1 LRKGY
6 QLAYETVI
14 YEREDGVAVMTL
26 NRPEVKNAFDRTMM
40 TEMDLV
46 LTEVAK
52 DVDARVLIITGAG
65 KAFCT
70 GADIAYLMSVGAEH
84 TLHQTTME
92 EMIRGDGN
100 VLTTVLKI
108 RNMPKPVIAAV
119 NGVAAGGG
127 LALALA
133 CDLRLASEDARFNMI
148 FTKRGVIPESGSTYT
163 LPRLV
168 GTARAL
174 ELVFTADTVGAAEA
188 ERIGMVNH
196 VYPAERLMPA
206 ARELADKIAQNS
218 PIALGFA
225 KAAIYKGIAEN
236 DIAAQMDYEAYVEN
250 VLFGTE
256 DFQEGIKSFM
266 EGRPAQF
273 KGR

>member
-1 LRKGY
+1 M
-6 QLAYETVI
+6 AYETVI
-14 YEREDGVAVMTL
+14 YEVDDGVAVMTL
-26 NRPEVKNAFDRTMM
+26 NRPEVKNAFDAQMQA
-40 TEMDLV
+40 EMDAV

-52 DVDARVLIITGAG
+52 DANARVLIITGAG

-70 GADIAYLMSVGAEH
+70 GADIAYLMSIGEEH
-84 TLHQTTME
+84 KLHVTTME

-108 RNMPKPVIAAV
+108 RNMAKPVIAAV
-119 NGVAAGGG
+119 NGTAAGGG

-133 CDLRLASEDARFNMI
+133 CDIRLASETARFNMI

-188 ERIGMVNH
+188 DRIGMVNK
-196 VYPAERLMPA
+196 VVPADQLMA
-206 ARELADKIAQNS
+206 AAKELAKKIAQNS
-218 PIALGFA
+218 PVALGFA
-225 KAAIYKGIAEN
+225 KAAIYRGIAET

-250 VLFGTE
+250 VLFNTE
-256 DFQEGIKSFM
+256 DFKEGINSFL
-266 EGRPAQF
+266 EGRSPQF
-273 KGR
+273 KGK

>member
-1 LRKGY
+1 
-6 QLAYETVI
+6 LAYETVI
-14 YEREDGVAVMTL
+14 YEKEGNVAIMTL

-46 LTEVAK
+46 LTEVAR
-52 DVDARVLIITGAG
+52 DVDARALIITGAG

-84 TLHQTTME
+84 TLHMTTME

-108 RNMPKPVIAAV
+108 RNLPKPVIAAV

-127 LALALA
+127 LAIALA
-133 CDLRLASEDARFNMI
+133 CDIRLAADNARFNMI

-163 LPRLV
+163 LPRLI

-174 ELVFTADTVGAAEA
+174 ELVFTADTVDAAEA
-188 ERIGMVNH
+188 DRIGMVNRVH
-196 VYPAERLMPA
+196 PADQLMTAAKEMA
-206 ARELADKIAQNS
+206 ARMAQNS

-225 KAAIYKGIAEN
+225 KAAIYKGIAET
-236 DIAAQMDYEAYVEN
+236 DIAAQMDHEAYVIN

-266 EGRPAQF
+266 EGRPPQF

>member
-1 LRKGY
+1 M
-6 QLAYETVI
+6 AYETVT
-14 YEREDGVAVMTL
+14 YEIEDGVAVMTL

-46 LTEVAK
+46 VTEVAK
-52 DVDARVLIITGAG
+52 DRDARALIITGAG
-65 KAFCT
+65 KAFCS
-70 GADIAYLMSVGAEH
+70 GADIKYLMSVGSEH
-84 TLHQTTME
+84 ILHQTTME

-100 VLTTVLKI
+100 VLTTVVKI
-108 RNMPKPVIAAV
+108 RNLPKPVIAAV

-127 LALALA
+127 LAIALA
-133 CDLRLASEDARFNMI
+133 CDIRLAADTARFNMI
-148 FTKRGVIPESGSTYT
+148 FTKRSVIPESGSTYT

-174 ELVFTADTVGAAEA
+174 EMVFTADTIDAAEA
-188 ERIGMVNH
+188 DRIGLVNR
-196 VYPAERLMPA
+196 VYPADRLMAA
-206 ARELADKIAQNS
+206 AREMAARIAQNS

-225 KAAIYKGIAEN
+225 KAAIYRGMAET
-236 DIAAQMDYEAYVEN
+236 DIASQMDYEAYVEN

-266 EGRPAQF
+266 EGRPPQF

>member
-1 LRKGY
+1 M
-6 QLAYETVI
+6 AYETVI
-14 YEREDGVAVMTL
+14 YEKEGGVAVMTL
-26 NRPEVKNAFDRTMM
+26 NRPEVKNAFDARMQA
-40 TEMDLV
+40 EMDAV

-52 DVDARVLIITGAG
+52 DPDARVLIITGAG

-70 GADIAYLMSVGAEH
+70 GADVAYLMSLGEEH
-84 TLHQTTME
+84 KLHQTTME

-100 VLTTVLKI
+100 ILTTVLKI
-108 RNMPKPVIAAV
+108 RNLPKPVIAAV

-133 CDLRLASEDARFNMI
+133 CDLRIASEDARFNMI
-148 FTKRGVIPESGSTYT
+148 FTKRGVIPESGSTFN

-174 ELVFTADTVGAAEA
+174 ELIFTAETVDAAEA
-188 ERIGMVNH
+188 DRIGLVNR
-196 VYPAERLMPA
+196 VVPADQLMKA
-206 ARELADKIAQNS
+206 TKELAGKIAQNS
-218 PIALGFA
+218 PLAMGFS
-225 KAAIYKGIAEN
+225 KAAIYKGMVET

-256 DFQEGIKSFM
+256 DFKEGINSFM
-266 EGRPAQF
+266 EGRPAKF
-273 KGR
+273 PGK

>member
-1 LRKGY
+1 M
-6 QLAYETVI
+6 AYETVI
-14 YEREDGVAVMTL
+14 YEVDDGVAVMTL
-26 NRPEVKNAFDRTMM
+26 NRPEVKNAFDAQMQA
-40 TEMDLV
+40 EMDAV

-52 DVDARVLIITGAG
+52 DANARVLIITGAG

-70 GADIAYLMSVGAEH
+70 GADIAYLMSIGEEH
-84 TLHQTTME
+84 KLHVTTME

-108 RNMPKPVIAAV
+108 RNMAKPVIAAV
-119 NGVAAGGG
+119 NGTAAGGG

-133 CDLRLASEDARFNMI
+133 CDIRLASETARFNMI

-188 ERIGMVNH
+188 DRIGMVNK
-196 VYPAERLMPA
+196 VVPADQLMA
-206 ARELADKIAQNS
+206 AAKELAKKIAQNS
-218 PIALGFA
+218 PVALGFA
-225 KAAIYKGIAEN
+225 KAAIYRGIVET

-250 VLFGTE
+250 VLFSTE
-256 DFQEGIKSFM
+256 DFKEGINSFL
-266 EGRPAQF
+266 EGRSPQF
-273 KGR
+273 KGK

>member
-1 LRKGY
+1 ML
-6 QLAYETVI
+6 
-14 YEREDGVAVMTL
+14 
-26 NRPEVKNAFDRTMM
+26 
-40 TEMDLV
+40 
-46 LTEVAK
+46 
-52 DVDARVLIITGAG
+52 
-65 KAFCT
+65 
-70 GADIAYLMSVGAEH
+70 
-84 TLHQTTME
+84 
-92 EMIRGDGN
+92 
-100 VLTTVLKI
+100 
-108 RNMPKPVIAAV
+108 KPVIAAV

-133 CDLRLASEDARFNMI
+133 CDIRLASEDARFNMI

-174 ELVFTADTVGAAEA
+174 ELVFTADTVSSAEA

-196 VYPAERLMPA
+196 VYPADRLMLA
-206 ARELADKIAQNS
+206 ARELAAKIAQNS

>member
-1 LRKGY
+1 M
-6 QLAYETVI
+6 AYETVI
-14 YEREDGVAVMTL
+14 YEVDDGVAVMTL
-26 NRPEVKNAFDRTMM
+26 NRPEVKNAFDAQMQA
-40 TEMDLV
+40 EMDAV

-52 DVDARVLIITGAG
+52 DANARVLIITGAG

-70 GADIAYLMSVGAEH
+70 GADIAYLMSIGEEH
-84 TLHQTTME
+84 KLHVTTME

-108 RNMPKPVIAAV
+108 RNMAKPVIAAV
-119 NGVAAGGG
+119 NGTAAGGG

-133 CDLRLASEDARFNMI
+133 CDIRLASETARFNMI

-188 ERIGMVNH
+188 DRIGMVNK
-196 VYPAERLMPA
+196 VVPADQLMA
-206 ARELADKIAQNS
+206 AAKDLAKKIAQNS
-218 PIALGFA
+218 PVALGFA
-225 KAAIYKGIAEN
+225 KAAIYRGIAET

-250 VLFGTE
+250 VLFNTE
-256 DFQEGIKSFM
+256 DFKEGINSFL
-266 EGRPAQF
+266 EGRSPQF
-273 KGR
+273 KGK

>member
-1 LRKGY
+1 M
-6 QLAYETVI
+6 AYETVI
-14 YEREDGVAVMTL
+14 YEVDDGVAVMTL
-26 NRPEVKNAFDRTMM
+26 NRPEVKNAFDAQMQA
-40 TEMDLV
+40 EMDAV

-52 DVDARVLIITGAG
+52 DANARVLIITGAG

-70 GADIAYLMSVGAEH
+70 GADIAYLMSIGEEH
-84 TLHQTTME
+84 KLHVTTME

-108 RNMPKPVIAAV
+108 RNMAKPVIAAV
-119 NGVAAGGG
+119 NGTAAGGG

-133 CDLRLASEDARFNMI
+133 CDIRLASETARFNMI

-188 ERIGMVNH
+188 DRIGMVNK
-196 VYPAERLMPA
+196 VVPADQLMA
-206 ARELADKIAQNS
+206 AAKELAKKIAQNS
-218 PIALGFA
+218 PVALGFA
-225 KAAIYKGIAEN
+225 KAAIYRGIAET

-250 VLFGTE
+250 VLFSTE
-256 DFQEGIKSFM
+256 DFKEGINSFL
-266 EGRPAQF
+266 EGRSPQF
-273 KGR
+273 KGK

>member
-1 LRKGY
+1 M
-6 QLAYETVI
+6 AYETVI
-14 YEREDGVAVMTL
+14 YEVKDGVAIMTL

-40 TEMDLV
+40 TEMDQV

-52 DVDARVLIITGAG
+52 DRDARALIITGAG
-65 KAFCT
+65 NAFCT
-70 GADIAYLMSVGAEH
+70 GADINYLMSVGAEH
-84 TLHQTTME
+84 IIHQTTME

-108 RNMPKPVIAAV
+108 RNLPKPVIAAV
-119 NGVAAGGG
+119 NGIAAGGG

-133 CDLRLASEDARFNMI
+133 CDLRLASDTARFSMI
-148 FTKRGVIPESGSTYT
+148 FTKRSVIPESGATYT

-174 ELVFTADTVGAAEA
+174 ELIFTADTVDAAEA
-188 ERIGMVNH
+188 DRIGMVNH
-196 VYPAERLMPA
+196 VHPADQLMTAAKELA
-206 ARELADKIAQNS
+206 ARMTQNA

-225 KAAIYKGIAEN
+225 KAAVYKGMAET
-236 DIAAQMDYEAYVEN
+236 DIAAHMDYEAYVEN
-250 VLFGTE
+250 VLFTTE
-256 DFQEGIKSFM
+256 DFKEGIDAFI
-266 EGRPAQF
+266 EHRPPQF

>member
-1 LRKGY
+1 V
-6 QLAYETVI
+6 AYKTVI
-14 YEREDGVAVMTL
+14 YEREGGVAIMTL
-26 NRPEVKNAFDRTMM
+26 NRPEVKNAFDDVMQA
-40 TEMDLV
+40 EMDAV
-46 LTEVAK
+46 LTEVAR
-52 DVDARVLIITGAG
+52 DRDARALIITGAG

-70 GADIAYLMSVGAEH
+70 GADIAYLMSLGQEH

-108 RNMPKPVIAAV
+108 RNIPKPVIAAV
-119 NGVAAGGG
+119 NGTAAGGG

-133 CDLRLASEDARFNMI
+133 CDIRLASEEARFNMI
-148 FTKRGVIPESGSTYT
+148 FTKRGVIPESGSTFT

-174 ELVFTADTVGAAEA
+174 ELVFTAETVNAAEA
-188 ERIGMVNH
+188 DRIGMVNR
-196 VYPAERLMPA
+196 VVPADKLMPA
-206 ARELADKIAQNS
+206 AKEMAAKISQNA

-225 KAAIYKGIAEN
+225 KAAIYKGIVET

-250 VLFGTE
+250 VLFNTQ
-256 DFQEGIKSFM
+256 DFQEGINSFL

-273 KGR
+273 KGK

>member
-1 LRKGY
+1 
-6 QLAYETVI
+6 LAYETVI
-14 YEREDGVAVMTL
+14 YEKENNIAVMTL
-26 NRPEVKNAFDRTMM
+26 NRPDVKNAFDRTMM
-40 TEMDLV
+40 TEMDAV
-46 LTEVAK
+46 LTEVAR
-52 DVDARVLIITGAG
+52 DVEARVLIITGAG

-70 GADIAYLMSVGAEH
+70 GADINYLMSVGTEH

-127 LALALA
+127 LAIALA
-133 CDLRLASEDARFNMI
+133 CDIRLAADTARFNMI

-163 LPRLV
+163 MPRLI

-174 ELVFTADTVGAAEA
+174 ELIFTADTVDAAEA
-188 ERIGMVNH
+188 DRIGLVNR
-196 VYPAERLMPA
+196 VCPAGQLLNA
-206 ARELADKIAQNS
+206 AREMAAKISQNS

-225 KAAIYKGIAEN
+225 KAAIYKGIAET

-266 EGRPAQF
+266 EGRPPQF
-273 KGR
+273 KGK

>member
-1 LRKGY
+1 M
-6 QLAYETVI
+6 AYETVI
-14 YEREDGVAVMTL
+14 YEVDDGVAVMTL
-26 NRPEVKNAFDRTMM
+26 NRPEVKNAFDAQMQA
-40 TEMDLV
+40 EMDAV

-52 DVDARVLIITGAG
+52 DANARVLIITGAG

-70 GADIAYLMSVGAEH
+70 GADIAYLMSIGEEH
-84 TLHQTTME
+84 KLHVTTME

-108 RNMPKPVIAAV
+108 RNMAKPVIAAV
-119 NGVAAGGG
+119 NGTAAGGG

-133 CDLRLASEDARFNMI
+133 CDIRLASETARFNMI

-188 ERIGMVNH
+188 DRIGMVNK
-196 VYPAERLMPA
+196 VVPADQLMA
-206 ARELADKIAQNS
+206 AAKELAKKIAQNS
-218 PIALGFA
+218 PVALGFA
-225 KAAIYKGIAEN
+225 KAAIYRGIAET

-250 VLFGTE
+250 VLFNTE
-256 DFQEGIKSFM
+256 DFKEGINSFL
-266 EGRPAQF
+266 EGRPPQF
-273 KGR
+273 KGK

>member
-1 LRKGY
+1 M
-6 QLAYETVI
+6 AYKTVI
-14 YEREDGVAVMTL
+14 YEKEGGIAVMTL
-26 NRPEVKNAFDRTMM
+26 NRPEVKNAFDAVMQA
-40 TEMDLV
+40 EMDAV
-46 LTEVAK
+46 LTEVAR
-52 DVDARVLIITGAG
+52 DREIRVLIITGAG

-70 GADIAYLMSVGAEH
+70 GADIAYLMSLGQEH
-84 TLHQTTME
+84 TLHQTTMG

-108 RNMPKPVIAAV
+108 RNIPKPVIAAV
-119 NGVAAGGG
+119 NGTAAGGG

-133 CDLRLASEDARFNMI
+133 CDIRLASEAARFNMI
-148 FTKRGVIPESGSTYT
+148 FTKRGVIPESGSTFT
-163 LPRLV
+163 LPRLI

-174 ELVFTADTVGAAEA
+174 ELIFTAETVDAVEA
-188 ERIGMVNH
+188 DRIGMVNR
-196 VYPAERLMPA
+196 VVPADQLMTA
-206 ARELADKIAQNS
+206 AKELAGKISQNS

-225 KAAIYKGIAEN
+225 KAAIYKGMVET

>member
-1 LRKGY
+1 M
-6 QLAYETVI
+6 AYETVI
-14 YEREDGVAVMTL
+14 YEKDGGVAIMTL

-40 TEMDLV
+40 TEMDAV
-46 LTEVAK
+46 ITEVAK

-133 CDLRLASEDARFNMI
+133 CDIRLASDTARFNMI

-174 ELVFTADTVGAAEA
+174 ELVFTADTVDAAEA
-188 ERIGMVNH
+188 DRIGMVNRI
-196 VYPAERLMPA
+196 YPAEQLMTA
-206 ARELADKIAQNS
+206 AKQMAAKIAENS

-225 KAAIYKGIAEN
+225 KAAIYKGIAET
-236 DIAAQMDYEAYVEN
+236 DIAAQMDHEAYVEN

-266 EGRPAQF
+266 EGRPPQF
-273 KGR
+273 KGK

>member
-1 LRKGY
+1 M
-6 QLAYETVI
+6 AYETVI
-14 YEREDGVAVMTL
+14 YEVDDGVAVMTL
-26 NRPEVKNAFDRTMM
+26 NRPEVKNAFDAQMQA
-40 TEMDLV
+40 EMDAV

-52 DVDARVLIITGAG
+52 DANARVLIITGAG

-70 GADIAYLMSVGAEH
+70 GADIAYLMSIGAEH
-84 TLHQTTME
+84 KLHVTTME

-108 RNMPKPVIAAV
+108 RNMAKPVIAAV
-119 NGVAAGGG
+119 NGTAAGGG

-133 CDLRLASEDARFNMI
+133 CDIRLASETARFNMI

-188 ERIGMVNH
+188 DRIGMVNK
-196 VYPAERLMPA
+196 VVPADQLMA
-206 ARELADKIAQNS
+206 AAKDLAKKIAQNS
-218 PIALGFA
+218 PVALGFA
-225 KAAIYKGIAEN
+225 KAAIYRGIAET

-250 VLFGTE
+250 VLFNTE
-256 DFQEGIKSFM
+256 DFKEGINSFL
-266 EGRPAQF
+266 EGRSPQF
-273 KGR
+273 KGK